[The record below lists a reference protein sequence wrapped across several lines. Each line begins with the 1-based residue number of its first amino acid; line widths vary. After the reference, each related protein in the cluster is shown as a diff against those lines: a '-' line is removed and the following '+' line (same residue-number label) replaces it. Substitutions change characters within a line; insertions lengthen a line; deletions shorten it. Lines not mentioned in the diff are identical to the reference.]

1 MGDGGNHGPARPS
14 FRRGRQEAAPAAA
27 GASYLPP
34 TAASEGYGAPE
45 SQDAYGG
52 GQDDYAYED
61 YDAAA
66 SDASQASY
74 GEEQVSL
81 HILKTSSLF
90 FRNRL
95 SMNN

>member
-1 MGDGGNHGPARPS
+1 MGDGGNHGPRPL
-14 FRRGRQEAAPAAA
+14 FRRGRQEAAAA

-45 SQDAYGG
+45 GQDAYGG

-74 GEEQVSL
+74 GEEQVSQVQ
-81 HILKTSSLF
+81 F
-90 FRNRL
+90 FSKQTFNEYG
-95 SMNN
+95 N